1 MQVLLDAPPSP
12 SDQLADG
19 KTLGRA
25 HSTWLIILLTLILIV
40 SFIFILILFL
50 KFILNP
56 HPDIAGMLKCVL
68 GWCLPITYQ
77 KLESPSPDGPV
88 SFSLSIAGVNIK
100 TQMVQ

>member
-1 MQVLLDAPPSP
+1 MLDALSSP
-12 SDQLADG
+12 SYQPADG
-19 KTLGRA
+19 QTLGRA
-25 HSTWLIILLTLILIV
+25 HSTWLIILLTLILIF

-88 SFSLSIAGVNIK
+88 SFFFIHTRGELK
-100 TQMVQ
+100 TQMAQ